1 MTDDILQRVQHKI
14 DNGERITFDEGLY
27 LDEHADLML
36 LGRLANQIRE
46 RKKRQLR
53 LLQHQ
58 RPFESDKR
66 LRLPLSILR
75 VSSRPQGRE
84 SVCLQ

>member
-1 MTDDILQRVQHKI
+1 MTEDILQRVQHKI

-46 RKKRQLR
+46 RKNGNFAYYNTNVHLN
-53 LLQHQ
+53 
-58 RPFESDKR
+58 PTN
-66 LRLPLSILR
+66 
-75 VSSRPQGRE
+75 
-84 SVCLQ
+84 VCVYRCRFCAFRADLKDEKA